1 MNDEDLGSDD
11 LAMVP
16 VGNDFPEIRE
26 AVRAICRNYPGEYW
40 RNLEDTGGYAK
51 EFVTELT
58 QAGFLSALIP
68 EAFGG
73 SGLPLRAGGV
83 ILEEIHASGCSGNT
97 CHAQMYMMAM
107 LVRYGS
113 DDLKKRYLPGIA
125 SGEIRYQSFGVTE
138 PTTGSDTLKL
148 KTRAVRDG
156 DD

>member
-58 QAGFLSALIP
+58 QAGWQAEL
-68 EAFGG
+68 
-73 SGLPLRAGGV
+73 
-83 ILEEIHASGCSGNT
+83 
-97 CHAQMYMMAM
+97 
-107 LVRYGS
+107 LVRHGQRS
-113 DDLKKRYLPGIA
+113 LA
-125 SGEIRYQSFGVTE
+125 
-138 PTTGSDTLKL
+138 
-148 KTRAVRDG
+148 
-156 DD
+156 

>member
-1 MNDEDLGSDD
+1 MNDDDLAGED

-26 AVRAICRNYPGEYW
+26 AVRAICSNYPGEYW
-40 RNLEDTGGYAK
+40 RKLEDTGEYAK
-51 EFVTELT
+51 EFVAELT

-68 EAFGG
+68 EAYGG
-73 SGLPLRAGGV
+73 AGLPLRAGGV

-138 PTTGSDTLKL
+138 PQPARTRSNLKPRGS
-148 KTRAVRDG
+148 RWG
-156 DD
+156 